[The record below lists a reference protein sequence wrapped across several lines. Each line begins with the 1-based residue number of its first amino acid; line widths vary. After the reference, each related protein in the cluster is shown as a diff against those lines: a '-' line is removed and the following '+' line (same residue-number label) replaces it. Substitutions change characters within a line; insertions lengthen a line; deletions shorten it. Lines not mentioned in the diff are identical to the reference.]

1 MRMSSQEWWE
11 YLKWASAHHLTEVF
25 PDEILSDSSPEY
37 EMHDARMKWIQDHVT
52 ESNEY
57 RHSDDIFDEIHILAV
72 SAFELVKEKINGS
85 TA

>member
-1 MRMSSQEWWE
+1 MHMSSQEWWE

-37 EMHDARMKWIQDHVT
+37 EMHDARIKWIEDHVT
-52 ESNEY
+52 ERNEY
-57 RHSDDIFDEIHILAV
+57 QHSDDIFDEIHILAV

>member
-1 MRMSSQEWWE
+1 MHMSSQEWWE

-25 PDEILSDSSPEY
+25 SDEILSDSSPEY

-57 RHSDDIFDEIHILAV
+57 RHSDDIFGEIHILAV

>member
-11 YLKWASAHHLTEVF
+11 YLKWASAHHLTEEF

-52 ESNEY
+52 ERNEY
-57 RHSDDIFDEIHILAV
+57 HDSDDIFDDIHILAV